1 MIGRVRGGKGA
12 MLQNNDAVA
21 TVAVRDL
28 NAARIFYEGKL
39 GLKPLDGEEPG
50 VVAYNAGRSTLFIYE
65 SQFAGTN
72 EATAVTWVVGDSIA
86 NVVKDL
92 KAKGIAFERYDF
104 PGTNVEDD
112 VHITGAFKAAWF
124 KDPDGNIHAIV
135 NG

>member
-1 MIGRVRGGKGA
+1 
-12 MLQNNDAVA
+12 MLENNDAVA

-28 NAARIFYEGKL
+28 NSARTFYEGKL

-50 VVAYNAGRSTLFIYE
+50 VVTYNAGRSTLFIYE

-72 EATAVTWVVGDSIA
+72 QATAVTWVVGDGIA

-92 KAKGIAFERYDF
+92 KTKGVTFERYDF
-104 PGTNVEDD
+104 PDAKVEDD
-112 VHITGAFKAAWF
+112 VHVTGAIKAAWF